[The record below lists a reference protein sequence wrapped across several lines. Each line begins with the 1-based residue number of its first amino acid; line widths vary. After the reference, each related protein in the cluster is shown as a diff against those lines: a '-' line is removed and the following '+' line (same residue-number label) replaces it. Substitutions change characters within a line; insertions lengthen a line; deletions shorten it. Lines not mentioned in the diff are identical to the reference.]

1 MNYEDKTKEELI
13 IELQELQRVYS
24 SLKIGYEKN
33 ITAGRLIGE
42 SLLKLLKAVDTS
54 SDAIFLTDTEG
65 LITYVNNGFTTL
77 YGYTADEVIGKLTP
91 RIIKSGLLEKEV
103 YIDFWKMLKSKKEVK
118 GEIQN
123 KRKNGEIVFIDGT
136 ASPILDERNAI
147 IGFLGIQR
155 DITERKH
162 VEEQLKHSNNQIK
175 TILES
180 AGEGILGIDMN
191 GVQTFVNPK
200 AAALFG
206 YKIEDM
212 IGKPSHSMWHHSRPD
227 KSHLPQEE
235 CQIYATLKNG
245 KIHSGEGYFWQKNGT
260 GFFVDY
266 TSVPIIEND
275 LIIGAVVTFLD
286 ITARKKA
293 ELQIQQQN
301 QELQELIA
309 TKNKFFSIVSH
320 DLRSPFIS
328 FLCMTEILAKELSTM
343 TPDEIQDIVDNIR
356 TSAINMFRLLEN
368 MLQWTMMQQ
377 GLITYNPKLILLLP
391 VVNESIALV
400 LELAKNKKIE
410 ITYDIPDGIEVFADG
425 IMLQSLIMNLVSN
438 AVKFSQKGGKI
449 HVSAIITDDNNVVTA
464 IRDSGIGM
472 SPTVADNL
480 FRFGAET
487 SRKGT
492 EGEPSTGLG
501 LLICKDFIEKH
512 GGNIWVE
519 SEEGKGSTFYFSL
532 PFIERA
538 RI

>member
-1 MNYEDKTKEELI
+1 
-13 IELQELQRVYS
+13 
-24 SLKIGYEKN
+24 
-33 ITAGRLIGE
+33 
-42 SLLKLLKAVDTS
+42 
-54 SDAIFLTDTEG
+54 
-65 LITYVNNGFTTL
+65 
-77 YGYTADEVIGKLTP
+77 
-91 RIIKSGLLEKEV
+91 
-103 YIDFWKMLKSKKEVK
+103 
-118 GEIQN
+118 
-123 KRKNGEIVFIDGT
+123 
-136 ASPILDERNAI
+136 
-147 IGFLGIQR
+147 
-155 DITERKH
+155 
-162 VEEQLKHSNNQIK
+162 
-175 TILES
+175 
-180 AGEGILGIDMN
+180 
-191 GVQTFVNPK
+191 
-200 AAALFG
+200 
-206 YKIEDM
+206 
-212 IGKPSHSMWHHSRPD
+212 
-227 KSHLPQEE
+227 
-235 CQIYATLKNG
+235 
-245 KIHSGEGYFWQKNGT
+245 
-260 GFFVDY
+260 
-266 TSVPIIEND
+266 
-275 LIIGAVVTFLD
+275 
-286 ITARKKA
+286 
-293 ELQIQQQN
+293 
-301 QELQELIA
+301 
-309 TKNKFFSIVSH
+309 
-320 DLRSPFIS
+320 
-328 FLCMTEILAKELSTM
+328 
-343 TPDEIQDIVDNIR
+343 
-356 TSAINMFRLLEN
+356 
-368 MLQWTMMQQ
+368 MMQQ

>member
-1 MNYEDKTKEELI
+1 MNYQDKTKEELI
-13 IELQELQRVYS
+13 SELQELQRVYS
-24 SLKIGYEKN
+24 SLKIVYENK
-33 ITAGRLIGE
+33 IKAGKLIGE

-65 LITYVNNGFTTL
+65 LITYVNTGFTTL

-123 KRKNGEIVFIDGT
+123 KRKNGEIIFIDGT
-136 ASPILDERNAI
+136 ASPILDEHNTI

-191 GVQTFVNPK
+191 GIHTFVNPK
-200 AAALFG
+200 AAALLG
-206 YKIEDM
+206 YKTEDM

-235 CQIYATLKNG
+235 CQIHATLKNG
-245 KIHSGEGYFWQKNGT
+245 KTHSGEGYFWQKNGT

-275 LIIGAVVTFLD
+275 LIVGAVVTFLD

-301 QELQELIA
+301 QELTELIA

-343 TPDEIQDIVDNIR
+343 TPDEIQDIVNNIR

-377 GLITYNPKLILLLP
+377 GLITYNPKMILLLP

-400 LELAKNKKIE
+400 LELAKNKNIE

-425 IMLQSLIMNLVSN
+425 TMLQSLIMNLVSN
-438 AVKFSQKGGKI
+438 AVKFSRKGGKI
-449 HVSAIITDDNNVVTA
+449 NVSVIITDDKNVVTA

-472 SPTVADNL
+472 NRMVADNL
-480 FRFGAET
+480 FLFGAET

-532 PFIERA
+532 PFVERA